1 MVTVNINCTANIG
14 KTKKARSNNMT
25 EEKTNDQAEQTITI
39 NDTVYPVSELSDEV
53 KEMLSLHQQA
63 QEMSIGAK
71 RQATIHDLSVEN
83 LAARIEQAVGETEDV
98 NDE

>member
-1 MVTVNINCTANIG
+1 MTN
-14 KTKKARSNNMT
+14 KAEQMT
-25 EEKTNDQAEQTITI
+25 EQEDPTITI
-39 NDTVYPVSELSDEV
+39 GDTTYSVSDLSDEV

-63 QEMSIGAK
+63 QEMSIHAK

-83 LAARIEQAVGETEDV
+83 LASRIEKAVEETEDV